1 LALKP
6 SPQRHRLKKIKY
18 TFDLTFCDDLFD
30 ILLKNNFIKLC
41 DHKVSPS
48 LLELDDRKYCKW
60 HNSFDHNTRDCNIF
74 HQFIQSAINTG
85 RLKFCQIQED
95 NQLSTIGF
103 DGKGSLNRLALAG
116 SSKDPNLIVKEE
128 DSKLPSVA
136 KDIVHNLQD
145 QAIFED
151 DEPIKIPEFT
161 RGQKDFSS
169 SRHEHV
175 TLPILESQVR
185 PVQLKGLT
193 GDPQVRQVQP
203 KGLTG
208 DSQVRT
214 VQLKGLTGASV
225 KESGMSKI

>member
-1 LALKP
+1 
-6 SPQRHRLKKIKY
+6 
-18 TFDLTFCDDLFD
+18 
-30 ILLKNNFIKLC
+30 
-41 DHKVSPS
+41 
-48 LLELDDRKYCKW
+48 
-60 HNSFDHNTRDCNIF
+60 
-74 HQFIQSAINTG
+74 
-85 RLKFCQIQED
+85 LKFCQIQDD

-103 DGKGSLNRLALAG
+103 DGKGSLNRLASAG
-116 SSKDPNLIVKEE
+116 SSKDPNLIVKDE

-161 RGQKDFSS
+161 WGQKDFSS

-175 TLPILESQVR
+175 TLPVLESQVR

-208 DSQVRT
+208 DSQVRP

-225 KESGMSKI
+225 KESGMSKSEHPVANGGKDHVKHNGKRLKLTFDELLAKYQKDNKTKCANRSNKVKSSRLPPKHNSGNWNRQKRGFSISSIIFSF

>member
-1 LALKP
+1 
-6 SPQRHRLKKIKY
+6 
-18 TFDLTFCDDLFD
+18 
-30 ILLKNNFIKLC
+30 
-41 DHKVSPS
+41 
-48 LLELDDRKYCKW
+48 
-60 HNSFDHNTRDCNIF
+60 
-74 HQFIQSAINTG
+74 
-85 RLKFCQIQED
+85 LKFCQIQED

-208 DSQVRT
+208 DSQVRP